1 MNRLCRIVATGFLI
15 LYAAALALYLI
26 NTLALFDRQ
35 PDALSGVFLIPLG
48 LPWNLLVDR
57 FPEPLW
63 PWLAGAAPLFNYV
76 LLKLLCRLGRSS
88 G

>member
-1 MNRLCRIVATGFLI
+1 MSRLCQIVVNGFL
-15 LYAAALALYLI
+15 LFYLVALALFLI
-26 NTLALFDRQ
+26 GVIGLFGQQ
-35 PDALSGVFLIPLG
+35 PDPLSGVFLIPLG

-63 PWLAGAAPLFNYV
+63 PWLAGAAPLVNYV
-76 LLKLLCRLGRSS
+76 VLKLLCGLRRRG